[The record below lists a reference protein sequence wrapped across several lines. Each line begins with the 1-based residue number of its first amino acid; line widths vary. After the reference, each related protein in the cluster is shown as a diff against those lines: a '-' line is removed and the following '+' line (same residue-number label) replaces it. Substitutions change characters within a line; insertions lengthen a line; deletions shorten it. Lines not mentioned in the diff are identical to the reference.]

1 MQVKEGGLNSGFMI
15 AHCTAAA
22 LVSENK
28 TLCHPASVDSLSTS
42 AGTEDHVS
50 MGGFAARKCLQVV
63 RNVEKVIAIELLA
76 ACQAIEFL
84 RPLKTTLPLEEAI
97 KVVRGAVA
105 AWDKDRYMSPDIQ
118 AATKMLKE
126 GKILNAVK
134 THIEAYHSKQTVETR
149 VFSPSTFTSGEDRP
163 PASMSRK
170 RKMEN
175 GPKASR

>member
-1 MQVKEGGLNSGFMI
+1 MCQVKEGGLNSGFMI

-105 AWDKDRYMSPDIQ
+105 AWDKVRNMLFAIKFKFYWRNYGMSNFIKCP
-118 AATKMLKE
+118 LE
-126 GKILNAVK
+126 VSFL
-134 THIEAYHSKQTVETR
+134 
-149 VFSPSTFTSGEDRP
+149 TF
-163 PASMSRK
+163 
-170 RKMEN
+170 
-175 GPKASR
+175 

>member
-1 MQVKEGGLNSGFMI
+1 MQPGLQRAACFSGNFLTFSHMDSLQLTVCQVKEGGLNSGFMI

-97 KVVRGAVA
+97 KVVRGAVT
-105 AWDKDRYMSPDIQ
+105 AWDKVRNDY
-118 AATKMLKE
+118 K
-126 GKILNAVK
+126 
-134 THIEAYHSKQTVETR
+134 
-149 VFSPSTFTSGEDRP
+149 
-163 PASMSRK
+163 
-170 RKMEN
+170 
-175 GPKASR
+175 